1 MDFDSILELCDGF
14 GAYQKI
20 IIGVLLFPATF
31 PCAFH
36 AYSQLFL
43 AAKPNHWCRIPEFDG
58 IPEHLTELAK
68 NISIPFHRAT
78 VEGAGEHSKCL
89 MYARNYTA
97 IAHHLV
103 TTNGSQQVGSWD
115 TTGGPG
121 PIACQNGWNYDRSI
135 FKSTVVMDWNLV
147 CDRDFDTTMAL
158 MVFGVAGLVGNLGFG
173 YMQDFWGRKLSFY
186 ICLVV
191 QVTAGALGSIVWSFP
206 SWLVSRIIVGLTVPA
221 ILSSPYMIAIE
232 LVEPK
237 RRNFCTIISNIAY
250 SVGLVL
256 LSVIVYFEREWRSL
270 SIAVSLPLLVLFCF
284 YFLIPESP
292 RWLAAR
298 GQYQQAQ
305 QILTKMARVNGKT
318 IDQQVL
324 HDRLKALAA
333 EDTGRTSTSGP
344 AVVNDTVG
352 LRHLFAKP
360 QMRRKTT
367 FVAFIWLTNTSV
379 YVGLSYYAP
388 ALGGDEIFN
397 FFLAGLVELPTY
409 IVLWPS
415 LNLFGRRGVLFT
427 TMVIGGLACA
437 LTIIPQGKHGIG
449 MVQLLYSN
457 TIFSFEKGRTTTLL
471 LYCIGKMGVSSA
483 FVVVPLTASEI
494 YPTVVR
500 GLGMSFCSVVGM
512 LGPIV
517 IPLMNYTGKENVA
530 IPLVIMGLALTAGG
544 IASLFL
550 PETKNMP
557 LPQTL
562 ADGEKITLTNPFY
575 RGKPP
580 TVG

>member
-1 MDFDSILELCDGF
+1 MDFDSILDMCDGF

-43 AAKPNHWCRIPEFDG
+43 AAKPNHWCKVPQFDG
-58 IPEHLTELAK
+58 FDNHFTDLLK
-68 NISIPFHRAT
+68 NISIPQLPYSDGT
-78 VEGAGEHSKCL
+78 TGYSKCS
-89 MYARNYTA
+89 MYLRNYSE
-97 IAHHLV
+97 IASHLSSAAGNV
-103 TTNGSQQVGSWD
+103 SLEQLSPPSGITS
-115 TTGGPG
+115 
-121 PIACQNGWNYDRSI
+121 CRHGWSYDQSI
-135 FKSTVVMDWNLV
+135 FNSTVVTDWNLV
-147 CDRDFDTTMAL
+147 CDRDFDTTTAL
-158 MVFGVAGLVGNLGFG
+158 MVFGVAGLIGNLGFG
-173 YMQDFWGRKLSFY
+173 YMQDYWGRKLSFFL
-186 ICLVV
+186 CLVV
-191 QVTAGALGSIVWSFP
+191 QVTAGAVGAAMWSYG
-206 SWLVSRIIVGLTVPA
+206 SWLVTRIVVGLTVPA
-221 ILSSPYMIAIE
+221 ILSSPYMLAIE

-256 LSVIVYFEREWRSL
+256 LSVIVYYERDWRSL
-270 SIAVSLPLLVLFCF
+270 SIAVSLPLLVLFLF
-284 YFLIPESP
+284 YTLIPESP

-298 GQYQQAQ
+298 GKYSQAQ
-305 QILTKMARVNGKT
+305 RILLKMARVNGKT
-318 IDQQVL
+318 IDDGYRKL
-324 HDRLKALAA
+324 LDERIKALSL
-333 EDTGRTSTSGP
+333 EDAPEHP
-344 AVVNDTVG
+344 ATDETANSHAHEIG
-352 LRHLFAKP
+352 LRHLFDKP

-437 LTIIPQGKHGIG
+437 FTIIPQG
-449 MVQLLYSN
+449 
-457 TIFSFEKGRTTTLL
+457 RTTTLI

-494 YPTVVR
+494 YPTVIR

-562 ADGEKITLTNPFY
+562 ADGEKITLTNPFQVPFY
-575 RGKPP
+575 SRKRTHP
-580 TVG
+580 VKQ

>member
-1 MDFDSILELCDGF
+1 MDFDSVLELCDGF

-20 IIGVLLFPATF
+20 VIGVLLFPATF

-36 AYSQLFL
+36 AYSLPYFRQSDG
-43 AAKPNHWCRIPEFDG
+43 RIEY
-58 IPEHLTELAK
+58 
-68 NISIPFHRAT
+68 
-78 VEGAGEHSKCL
+78 SKCS
-89 MYARNYTA
+89 MYSRNYSEIANRLLDTEAGGDVLAEIAEPSEGTA
-97 IAHHLV
+97 
-103 TTNGSQQVGSWD
+103 S
-115 TTGGPG
+115 
-121 PIACQNGWNYDRSI
+121 CQNGWSYDKSI
-135 FKSTVVMDWNLV
+135 FSSTVVTEWDLV
-147 CDRDFDTTMAL
+147 CDRDFDTTVAL
-158 MVFGVAGLVGNLGFG
+158 MVFGVAGLIGNLGFG
-173 YMQDFWGRKLSFY
+173 YMQDYWGRKLSFY
-186 ICLVV
+186 ICLLV
-191 QVTAGALGSIVWSFP
+191 QVTAGALGSAVWSYG
-206 SWLVSRIIVGLTVPA
+206 SWLTSRIIVGLTVPA
-221 ILSSPYMIAIE
+221 ILSSPYMLAIE

-256 LSVIVYFEREWRSL
+256 LSVIVYYERDWRSL
-270 SIAVSLPLLVLFCF
+270 SIAVSVPLLVLFFF
-284 YFLIPESP
+284 YSLIPESP

-298 GQYQQAQ
+298 GQYGKAQ
-305 QILTKMARVNGKT
+305 QILLKIARVNGKT
-318 IDQQVL
+318 IDEGYCQLLDERIKAIARADAEEPVL
-324 HDRLKALAA
+324 PINGSGAA
-333 EDTGRTSTSGP
+333 SGTVATGSQT
-344 AVVNDTVG
+344 DIG

-367 FVAFIWLTNTSV
+367 FVAFIWLANTSV

-388 ALGGDEIFN
+388 A
-397 FFLAGLVELPTY
+397 LAGLVELPTY

-437 LTIIPQGKHGIG
+437 LTIVPQGRG
-449 MVQLLYSN
+449 
-457 TIFSFEKGRTTTLL
+457 TTLL

-512 LGPIV
+512 IGPIV

-562 ADGEKITLTNPFY
+562 ADGEKITLTNPFLGPFQ
-575 RGKPP
+575 RRKRSSPLGGKH
-580 TVG
+580 

>member
-43 AAKPNHWCRIPEFDG
+43 AAKPNHWCRVPELEELASN
-58 IPEHLTELAK
+58 ITELTK
-68 NISIPFHRAT
+68 NVSIPYHRSGQGIIEYA
-78 VEGAGEHSKCL
+78 KCF
-89 MYARNYTA
+89 MYARNYTETVRFFA
-97 IAHHLV
+97 GDGQN
-103 TTNGSQQVGSWD
+103 TTFGNNEGASNELI
-115 TTGGPG
+115 P
-121 PIACQNGWNYDRSI
+121 CQHGWNYDQTI
-135 FKSTVVMDWNLV
+135 FKSTVVTEWNLV

-173 YMQDFWGRKLSFY
+173 YMQDYWGRKLSFY
-186 ICLVV
+186 ICLLV
-191 QVTAGALGSIVWSFP
+191 QITAGALGSVVWSFP
-206 SWLVSRIIVGLTVPA
+206 SWLVSRVVVGLTVPA
-221 ILSSPYMIAIE
+221 ILSSPYMLAIE

-256 LSVIVYFEREWRSL
+256 LSVIVYYEREWRSL
-270 SIAVSLPLLVLFCF
+270 SIAVSLPLLVLFGF

-298 GQYQQAQ
+298 RQYRKAQ
-305 QILTKMARVNGKT
+305 QLLLKMARVNGRT
-318 IDQQVL
+318 VDRQL
-324 HDRLKALAA
+324 LDDRLKALSVEHCGDEAP
-333 EDTGRTSTSGP
+333 EI
-344 AVVNDTVG
+344 G

-427 TMVIGGLACA
+427 TMVIGGIACA
-437 LTIIPQGKHGIG
+437 LTIIPQGR
-449 MVQLLYSN
+449 N
-457 TIFSFEKGRTTTLL
+457 TTLL

-483 FVVVPLTASEI
+483 FVVVPLTASEL
-494 YPTVVR
+494 YPTVIR

-575 RGKPP
+575 GPFHRRKRPAGQ
-580 TVG
+580 

>member
-1 MDFDSILELCDGF
+1 MDFDSILEMCDGF

-43 AAKPNHWCRIPEFDG
+43 AAKPNHWCKVPEFSG
-58 IPEHLTELAK
+58 FQGLSSEALK
-68 NISIPFHRAT
+68 NISTPQLSHSDGTI
-78 VEGAGEHSKCL
+78 GYSKCS
-89 MYARNYTA
+89 MYSRNYSVLA
-97 IAHHLV
+97 DLLRLKQGGENV
-103 TTNGSQQVGSWD
+103 SLEQLPPPNGI
-115 TTGGPG
+115 TP
-121 PIACQNGWNYDRSI
+121 CRYGWNYDQSI
-135 FKSTVVMDWNLV
+135 FNSTVVTEWNLV
-147 CDRDFDTTMAL
+147 CDRDFDTTTAL
-158 MVFGVAGLVGNLGFG
+158 MVFGVAGLIGNLGFG
-173 YMQDFWGRKLSFY
+173 YMQDYWGRKLSFY
-186 ICLVV
+186 LCLVV
-191 QVTAGALGSIVWSFP
+191 QVTAGAVGAAMWSYG
-206 SWLVSRIIVGLTVPA
+206 SWLMTRIVVGLTVPA
-221 ILSSPYMIAIE
+221 ILSSPYMLAIE

-256 LSVIVYFEREWRSL
+256 LSVIVYYERDWRSL
-270 SIAVSLPLLVLFCF
+270 SIAVSVPLLVLFLF
-284 YFLIPESP
+284 YTLIPESP

-298 GQYQQAQ
+298 GKYSLAQ
-305 QILTKMARVNGKT
+305 GILLKMARVNGKT
-318 IDQQVL
+318 IDESYRQL
-324 HDRLKALAA
+324 LDERIKALSLEDAPDPAA
-333 EDTGRTSTSGP
+333 NSHANEI
-344 AVVNDTVG
+344 G

-437 LTIIPQGKHGIG
+437 LTIVPQ
-449 MVQLLYSN
+449 
-457 TIFSFEKGRTTTLL
+457 GRTTTLI

-562 ADGEKITLTNPFY
+562 ADGEKITLTNPFQEPFY
-575 RGKPP
+575 RRKRTHVVKP
-580 TVG
+580 

>member
-1 MDFDSILELCDGF
+1 MDFDSVLELCDGF

-20 IIGVLLFPATF
+20 VIGVLLFPATF

-43 AAKPNHWCRIPEFDG
+43 AAKPNHWCRVPELEG
-58 IPEHLTELAK
+58 LSYNLTGFAR
-68 NISIPFHRAT
+68 NISLPYYRQSDGRI
-78 VEGAGEHSKCL
+78 EYSKCS
-89 MYARNYTA
+89 MYSRNYSEIVSRLMDTEA
-97 IAHHLV
+97 SGSGLAEIV
-103 TTNGSQQVGSWD
+103 EPSNGTTS
-115 TTGGPG
+115 
-121 PIACQNGWNYDRSI
+121 CQNGWSYDKSI
-135 FKSTVVMDWNLV
+135 FNSTVVTEWDLV
-147 CDRDFDTTMAL
+147 CDRDFDTTVAL
-158 MVFGVAGLVGNLGFG
+158 MVFGVAGLIGNLGFG
-173 YMQDFWGRKLSFY
+173 YMQDYWGRKLSFY
-186 ICLVV
+186 ICLLV
-191 QVTAGALGSIVWSFP
+191 QVTAGALGSAVWSYG
-206 SWLVSRIIVGLTVPA
+206 SWLTSRIIVGLTVPA
-221 ILSSPYMIAIE
+221 ILSSPYMLAIE

-256 LSVIVYFEREWRSL
+256 LSVIVYYERDWRSL
-270 SIAVSLPLLVLFCF
+270 SIAVSVPLLMLLFF
-284 YFLIPESP
+284 YSLIPESP

-298 GQYQQAQ
+298 GQYGKAQ
-305 QILTKMARVNGKT
+305 QILLKIARVNGKT
-318 IDQQVL
+318 IDEGYCQLLDERIKAIARTDGEDPVL
-324 HDRLKALAA
+324 PINGSGAA
-333 EDTGRTSTSGP
+333 SGTVVTSSP
-344 AVVNDTVG
+344 DIG

-437 LTIIPQGKHGIG
+437 LTIVPQGRG
-449 MVQLLYSN
+449 
-457 TIFSFEKGRTTTLL
+457 TTLL

-512 LGPIV
+512 IGPIV

-562 ADGEKITLTNPFY
+562 ADGEKITLTNPFLDPFY
-575 RGKPP
+575 RRKRSSPLGGKH
-580 TVG
+580 